1 MAIQATIN
9 GISGQTPFDIYVC
22 QPDGSF
28 CFYVNTITSSEI
40 PYIFDIP
47 EPYNVGTSYMLK
59 AVDLNNCV
67 ITGVTSVV

>member
-1 MAIQATIN
+1 MGIQATIN
-9 GISGQTPFDIYVC
+9 GISGLSPYDIYVC

-28 CFYVNTITSSEI
+28 CFYVNTITTPEI

-59 AVDLNNCV
+59 AVDSNNCI